1 LSSVVMTLITD
12 IVITMHIHSY
22 SDVTYVDIPMWM
34 ALVITMFDTSLSL
47 CITTVITM
55 FAYRDNDVLYN
66 RYTMFTGIV
75 ITMVHDSVIT
85 THRHR
90 YNDNIV
96 QWYNECHV
104 SL

>member
-1 LSSVVMTLITD
+1 
-12 IVITMHIHSY
+12 
-22 SDVTYVDIPMWM
+22 
-34 ALVITMFDTSLSL
+34 
-47 CITTVITM
+47 M

-66 RYTMFTGIV
+66 RFTMFTGIV

-104 SL
+104 SLWRW